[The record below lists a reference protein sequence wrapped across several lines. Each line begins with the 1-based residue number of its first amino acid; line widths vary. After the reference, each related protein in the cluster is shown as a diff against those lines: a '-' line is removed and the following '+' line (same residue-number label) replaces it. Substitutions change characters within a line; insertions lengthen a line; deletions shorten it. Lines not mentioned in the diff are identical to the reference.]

1 MCQTSLLPLLGN
13 EVEIKRDHS
22 EQSIAKPSLFIEV
35 VVSTS
40 AYFLFSFV
48 CLVWLVF
55 YDGDC
60 SLLNVTSLFPHM
72 FFFSLFV
79 GVIWI

>member
-22 EQSIAKPSLFIEV
+22 EQSIAKPSLFIED
-35 VVSTS
+35 VVSTV

-48 CLVWLVF
+48 CLVWFVLC
-55 YDGDC
+55 DGDRNLLKVTPLPIC
-60 SLLNVTSLFPHM
+60 SSLYLLV
-72 FFFSLFV
+72 
-79 GVIWI
+79 